1 MSKKLPEDDLKVVR
15 QLPDEMMQILR
26 QRINVKE
33 NDSSQ
38 DDRIYQMSPKHIVRH
53 MAGWE
58 LGNPSWADVIA
69 GWMKAAGADPM
80 DFSDC

>member
-1 MSKKLPEDDLKVVR
+1 MSRE
-15 QLPDEMMQILR
+15 LPDEMMQILR

-38 DDRIYQMSPKHIVRH
+38 DEVINQMSPKQIVRH

-58 LGNPSWADVIA
+58 LGNPSWADEVA
-69 GWMKAAGADPM
+69 GWMKAAGAKPE
-80 DFSDC
+80 DFSDLS